1 MRPTFCISTA
11 SRARHR
17 RARRRRV
24 VAPSS
29 SDQEVVSQ
37 REDAA
42 TILFP
47 DEVKPTTRCRAEVE
61 LKIGIGS
68 HGLIH
73 VDAEYHLVVVAADKL
88 VDDLARNHLAA
99 AVTAQSRFHL
109 MFDQGLDLNNLALRC
124 GAGHLHAWSRGGHF
138 PPPFYVRRTRWYQPR
153 PRFWSSEAYR
163 HSFRR
168 PPEHLAVGPG
178 GCVSTPGVR
187 CAAERNERSR
197 Q

>member
-17 RARRRRV
+17 RAPRRMV
-24 VAPSS
+24 VAPSPP
-29 SDQEVVSQ
+29 DQEIVPQ

-47 DEVKPTTRCRAEVE
+47 DEVKTTTRCRAEVE

-68 HGLIH
+68 HGLIQ

-88 VDDLARNHLAA
+88 VDDLARNHLAV

-109 MFDQGLDLNNLALRC
+109 MFDQGLDSNHMALSCR
-124 GAGHLHAWSRGGHF
+124 
-138 PPPFYVRRTRWYQPR
+138 
-153 PRFWSSEAYR
+153 
-163 HSFRR
+163 
-168 PPEHLAVGPG
+168 
-178 GCVSTPGVR
+178 
-187 CAAERNERSR
+187 
-197 Q
+197 

>member
-17 RARRRRV
+17 RAPRRSV

-29 SDQEVVSQ
+29 PDQELMSQ

-47 DEVKPTTRCRAEVE
+47 DEVKPTTRCRAGVK

-68 HGLIH
+68 NGLIQVH
-73 VDAEYHLVVVAADKL
+73 TEHHLVVVAADKL
-88 VDDLARNHLAA
+88 VDDLARNHLAL

-109 MFDQGLDLNNLALRC
+109 MFDQ
-124 GAGHLHAWSRGGHF
+124 
-138 PPPFYVRRTRWYQPR
+138 
-153 PRFWSSEAYR
+153 
-163 HSFRR
+163 
-168 PPEHLAVGPG
+168 
-178 GCVSTPGVR
+178 
-187 CAAERNERSR
+187 
-197 Q
+197 

>member
-17 RARRRRV
+17 RAPRRMV

-29 SDQEVVSQ
+29 PDQEIVCQ

-47 DEVKPTTRCRAEVE
+47 DEVKPATCCRAEVE

-68 HGLIH
+68 HGLIQ

-88 VDDLARNHLAA
+88 VDDFARNHRVV

-124 GAGHLHAWSRGGHF
+124 GAGHLHAWCRGGHF
-138 PPPFYVRRTRWYQPR
+138 RLHSTSRAPVRSNLDPGSGYQKRT
-153 PRFWSSEAYR
+153 
-163 HSFRR
+163 
-168 PPEHLAVGPG
+168 V
-178 GCVSTPGVR
+178 
-187 CAAERNERSR
+187 
-197 Q
+197 

>member
-1 MRPTFCISTA
+1 MRPTFCISTP

-17 RARRRRV
+17 RAPCRLV

-29 SDQEVVSQ
+29 PDQEIVSQ

-42 TILFP
+42 TILP
-47 DEVKPTTRCRAEVE
+47 PEKVKPPTRCRAEVE

-68 HGLIH
+68 HGLIQ
-73 VDAEYHLVVVAADKL
+73 VDAKHHLVVVAADKL

-99 AVTAQSRFHL
+99 AVTAQSRLHF
-109 MFDQGLDLNNLALRC
+109 MFDQGLDLNNLALYC
-124 GAGHLHAWSRGGHF
+124 GAGHLHAWCRGGHF
-138 PPPFYVRRTRWYQPR
+138 PPPFYIRRTRSLQPR

-163 HSFRR
+163 HSSRR

-178 GCVSTPGVR
+178 GCASTPGVR